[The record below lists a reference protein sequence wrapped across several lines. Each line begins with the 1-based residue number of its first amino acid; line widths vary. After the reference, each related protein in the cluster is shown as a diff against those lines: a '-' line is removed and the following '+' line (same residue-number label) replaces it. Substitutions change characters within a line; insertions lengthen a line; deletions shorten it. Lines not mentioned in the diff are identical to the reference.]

1 MRKSGVSYE
10 AIRLREEAALC
21 RRLAAAMQSPLQRG
35 HYLGWAEEYE
45 RLASAYEKPPGKTA
59 REGT

>member
-1 MRKSGVSYE
+1 MLEFGVSYE
-10 AIRLREEAALC
+10 AIRLKEEAALC

-45 RLASAYEKPPGKTA
+45 RMAKAYEKPPRKTG
-59 REGT
+59 REPA